1 MKIWSDH
8 LGYWSDSKSLWQKWT
23 SLPFKKTDEHGYHNF
38 SKILIF
44 RDIYV
49 ETRVSCLVFF
59 VYFSRFF
66 VECGIGNVIWA
77 NTFCTNEENSSA
89 RSFWW
94 SGSSNR
100 FTELGERVSNVFS
113 MKGTFKSEVLN
124 LPNSRFE
131 GCLHEK
137 HVWNSFSELREA
149 I

>member
-23 SLPFKKTDEHGYHNF
+23 SIPFKKTDEHGYHNF

-49 ETRVSCLVFF
+49 ETQVSCLVFF

-66 VECGIGNVIWA
+66 VECGIRNVISA

-94 SGSSNR
+94 SGSWNR
-100 FTELGERVSNVFS
+100 LSELGERVENVFR
-113 MKGTFKSEVLN
+113 VLAM
-124 LPNSRFE
+124 LSVE
-131 GCLHEK
+131 GFLL
-137 HVWNSFSELREA
+137 W
-149 I
+149 